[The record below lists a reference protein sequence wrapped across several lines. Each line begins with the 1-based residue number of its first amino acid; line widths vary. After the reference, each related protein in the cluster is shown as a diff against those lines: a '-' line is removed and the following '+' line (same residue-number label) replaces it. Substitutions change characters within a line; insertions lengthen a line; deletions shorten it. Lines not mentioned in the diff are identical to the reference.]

1 MTNTE
6 ERTDIKKKSRVYVTA
21 STFTLLSKRID
32 ILQNRYRGEELLRFR
47 ADVRNSKRIRKE
59 SPKYFLGSVYPY
71 ETLEVLPLGTGPVIY
86 LFF

>member
-1 MTNTE
+1 MMNTE

-21 STFTLLSKRID
+21 STFTPPSTRIG
-32 ILQNRYRGEELLRFR
+32 ILPNLYPVEELLRFR
-47 ADVRNSKRIRKE
+47 ADIRNSKRIRKE

-71 ETLEVLPLGTGPVIY
+71 ETLKVLLLGTGPVKY